1 MQQMR
6 TKIGTVNLKRE
17 GKFGRENFK
26 STFKGLLLVVYG
38 EKRRFGMFGFLSKYI
53 VKPSVKTEKDMEDLQ
68 VNYKF
73 RSIYN

>member
-26 STFKGLLLVVYG
+26 STFKSGTVLS
-38 EKRRFGMFGFLSKYI
+38 RRNI
-53 VKPSVKTEKDMEDLQ
+53 IQ
-68 VNYKF
+68 VTG
-73 RSIYN
+73 II